1 MPNHV
6 PLPLV
11 PISEL
16 AIERYYIPAHLGC
29 PNTSIHPERPLTIYR
44 RPFNSTSA
52 SSSSHYSLPNP
63 TSIES
68 HLKHHGI
75 VHPAWRYT
83 MYKQDHFHSNTNEV
97 LIVIAP
103 STPNRAGLIQFG
115 GPEVDEVIGP
125 EKETDLEA
133 TTSGD
138 GETAPIY
145 IKVRQGDVIM
155 IPAGVSHALHS
166 LIHDSNPDPKGHS
179 IPDEH
184 LREANEQPFAMI
196 GAYPTSS
203 DSWDMCYPTPSPDR
217 PTNRPRSKE
226 DKNEPDDGLQA
237 EQRENVERVGW
248 FERDP
253 VYGLTGLV

>member
-1 MPNHV
+1 
-6 PLPLV
+6 
-11 PISEL
+11 
-16 AIERYYIPAHLGC
+16 
-29 PNTSIHPERPLTIYR
+29 
-44 RPFNSTSA
+44 
-52 SSSSHYSLPNP
+52 
-63 TSIES
+63 
-68 HLKHHGI
+68 
-75 VHPAWRYT
+75 

-103 STPNRAGLIQFG
+103 STPNRAGLIRFG

-133 TTSGD
+133 TTSGER
-138 GETAPIY
+138 GTAPIY
-145 IKVRQGDVIM
+145 IRVRQGDVII
-155 IPAGVSHALHS
+155 IPAGLSHALHS
-166 LIHDSNPDPKGHS
+166 LIYDSDPDPKGHS

-217 PTNRPRSKE
+217 PTNRPRSKD

-237 EQRENVERVGW
+237 EQRENVERVRW